1 MRKKLCQSGKQYV
14 STMDIAVPAKKV
26 KNTKDCKEKCKFKC
40 SIKITD
46 EERNHIFV
54 DFYDNRDKNRQY
66 DYISKT
72 TICDKIN
79 MGTDSK
85 RKRSFKYQFV
95 LEDEPIQVC
104 KEFYLGTLNISQKVI
119 YNVHDKKDPLTGTAK
134 SDGRGKHQK
143 KIISEVM
150 RDSVMNHIRSFPA
163 VESNYCRSETTRMFL
178 EAGLNV
184 RKMYDLYLQ
193 MCSEN
198 NMEPV
203 KQSYYRF
210 IFKTEFNLAFHQ
222 PKKDRRDRCE

>member
-1 MRKKLCQSGKQYV
+1 MESSQPLRKRGIRKPDEWKQNVRKKLFQPGKQYV

-85 RKRSFKYQFV
+85 RKRSFKYRLFWKMNQFK
-95 LEDEPIQVC
+95 C
-104 KEFYLGTLNISQKVI
+104 
-119 YNVHDKKDPLTGTAK
+119 AK
-134 SDGRGKHQK
+134 NS
-143 KIISEVM
+143 I
-150 RDSVMNHIRSFPA
+150 
-163 VESNYCRSETTRMFL
+163 
-178 EAGLNV
+178 
-184 RKMYDLYLQ
+184 
-193 MCSEN
+193 
-198 NMEPV
+198 
-203 KQSYYRF
+203 
-210 IFKTEFNLAFHQ
+210 
-222 PKKDRRDRCE
+222 